1 MSVTVSIPTPLRS
14 FTGGRD
20 AVDVV
25 RRHRRRGARRAARRA
40 HAGLKRHLVQDD
52 GRLRTFVNLYL
63 NDTDIRQLASTATPV
78 RRGRRAHDRARASRV
93 AAPRPRPRFPSSRHA
108 EVLRYSRHLLL
119 PEVGVEGQRK
129 LKAAR
134 VLTIGAGGLGSP
146 LSLYLAAAGVG
157 TIGIVDFDV
166 VDLTNLQ
173 RQIVHGTSTLGHSK
187 LESAKARLT
196 DLNPNVNVV
205 GHEGR
210 LTSENALDII
220 RDYDIV
226 VDGTDNFPTRYLV
239 NDACVLLGQAERLR
253 QHLPLRGPGLG
264 VLRQGRPL
272 LSLPLL
278 RAAASGTGARAA
290 PRAACSA
297 CCPGSSAAS
306 RRSRRSS
313 WIIGAGDSLIGRL
326 VLFDALKLRVPR
338 AQAAEGPELPD
349 LRRASDDP
357 RADRLRGL
365 LRHRRRAGLRR
376 RRDRRRGV
384 PATSV
389 RQKGDELV
397 LIDVREPHEWEIAH
411 IEGARLIPLSQLPDR
426 LGELDGHAEIV
437 THCHHGARSMKALE
451 ILRGAGL
458 RQGAEPGR
466 RDRRLGGAD
475 RAGDGEVLGREGG
488 TGGSGGT
495 IASGKQSTPRVSI
508 GHRRVA
514 SLARS
519 RRTALP
525 PYRLVPKAGLEPA
538 RACAHCALNAARLPV
553 PPLRR
558 RRKASAAVPSNRRVN
573 PAPLTPRSG
582 GLSFA

>member
-20 AVDVV
+20 AVAVV
-25 RRHRRRGARRAARRA
+25 GTTVGQVLDELLAA
-40 HAGLKRHLVQDD
+40 HTGLKRHLVQDD

-78 RRGRRAHDRARASRV
+78 TEGDV
-93 AAPRPRPRFPSSRHA
+93 LTIVPSIAGGSPATETALPKLSHA

-196 DLNPNVNVV
+196 DLNPNVNIV

-220 RDYDIV
+220 RAYDIV

-239 NDACVLLGQAERLR
+239 NDACVLLGKPNVYGSIFRFEGQASVFYAKE
-253 QHLPLRGPGLG
+253 GPCYRCLYSEPPPPGLVPSCAEGGVLG
-264 VLRQGRPL
+264 VL
-272 LSLPLL
+272 
-278 RAAASGTGARAA
+278 
-290 PRAACSA
+290 
-297 CCPGSSAAS
+297 PGIIGSIQALETIK
-306 RRSRRSS
+306 

-326 VLFDALKLRVPR
+326 VLFDALKLRFRELKLRKDPSCPICGENPTIHELIDY
-338 AQAAEGPELPD
+338 QAFCGIGAEPD
-349 LRRASDDP
+349 YAGVEIGVEDFRRE
-357 RADRLRGL
+357 RE
-365 LRHRRRAGLRR
+365 
-376 RRDRRRGV
+376 
-384 PATSV
+384 
-389 RQKGDELV
+389 QKGDDLV

-411 IEGARLIPLSQLPDR
+411 IDGSRLIPLSQLPDR
-426 LGELDGHAEIV
+426 LSELDGHAEIV
-437 THCHHGARSMKALE
+437 THCHHGARSLKALE
-451 ILRGAGL
+451 ILRGAGFGKVRSL
-458 RQGAEPGR
+458 AGGIDAWAEQVEPGM
-466 RDRRLGGAD
+466 
-475 RAGDGEVLGREGG
+475 
-488 TGGSGGT
+488 
-495 IASGKQSTPRVSI
+495 
-508 GHRRVA
+508 
-514 SLARS
+514 AR
-519 RRTALP
+519 
-525 PYRLVPKAGLEPA
+525 Y
-538 RACAHCALNAARLPV
+538 
-553 PPLRR
+553 
-558 RRKASAAVPSNRRVN
+558 
-573 PAPLTPRSG
+573 
-582 GLSFA
+582 